1 MGDDASLRAVPRLV
15 ECVPNVSEGRRRDV
29 IDRLAKSI
37 GDVGGV
43 RLLDQTSDVDHN
55 RSVFTFAG
63 DADAVTAAAH
73 ALITAAFLEIDMR
86 SHKGEHPRLGA
97 VDVVPFVPLAGVTME
112 ECVAI
117 AHRFGHEVAERH
129 KIPVYFYARAATR
142 PERVRLPDI
151 RKPQY
156 EGIAALMATTH
167 VPDAG
172 PAVLHAKAGAIV
184 IGARPPLIAFNIEL
198 DTADVKIAKRIA
210 KEIRESSG
218 GLPAVQALGFE
229 LTDPPRAQVSMNLLD
244 TTQTSLARVWR
255 EVERRANDAG
265 VRILRGELIGL
276 LPLDAALQVTAD
288 ALKLENF
295 ERTRVIES
303 HFLE

>member
-1 MGDDASLRAVPRLV
+1 VARLV

-29 IDRLAKSI
+29 IDRLAQSI
-37 GDVGGV
+37 RDVPSV
-43 RLLDQTSDVDHN
+43 RLLDQTSDADHN

-73 ALITAAFLEIDMR
+73 ALVTAAYLEIDMR

-112 ECVAI
+112 DCIGV
-117 AHRFGHEVAERH
+117 AHRFGHEIAERH
-129 KIPVYFYARAATR
+129 QVPVYFYARAASR
-142 PERVRLPDI
+142 PERIRLPDI

-156 EGIAALMATTH
+156 EGLAELLATTH

-172 PAVLHAKAGAIV
+172 PAVLHPKAGAIV
-184 IGARPPLIAFNIEL
+184 VGARPPLIAFNIEL
-198 DTADVKIAKRIA
+198 DTADVKVAKKVA

-218 GLPAVQALGFE
+218 GLPAIQALGFE

-244 TTQTSLARVWR
+244 TSQTSLAMVWR
-255 EVERRANDAG
+255 EVERRAGEAG
-265 VRILRGELIGL
+265 VKILRGELIGL

-288 ALKLENF
+288 TLRLDNF
-295 ERTRVIES
+295 ERSRVIES

>member
-1 MGDDASLRAVPRLV
+1 VPRLV
-15 ECVPNVSEGRRRDV
+15 ECVPNVSEGRRIDV
-29 IDRLAKSI
+29 IDRLARLI
-37 GDVGGV
+37 ADTPGV
-43 RLLDQTSDVDHN
+43 RLLDRTSDVDHN

-63 DADAVTAAAH
+63 DADAVIAAAH
-73 ALITAAFLEIDMR
+73 ALVAATYGELDMR
-86 SHKGEHPRLGA
+86 SHRGEHPRLGA

-117 AHRFGHEVAERH
+117 AHRFGREVAERH
-129 KIPVYFYARAATR
+129 DVPVYFYARAARR

-156 EGIAALMATTH
+156 EGLAELITTTH

-172 PAVLHAKAGAIV
+172 PSRVHERAGAIV
-184 IGARPPLIAFNIEL
+184 VGARPPLIAFNIEL
-198 DTADVKIAKRIA
+198 DTADTKIAKRIA

-244 TTQTSLARVWR
+244 TSVTSLAKVWQ

-265 VRILRGELIGL
+265 VKVLRGELIGL
-276 LPLDAALQVTAD
+276 IPLDAALQVTAA
-288 ALKLENF
+288 ALKLDAF
-295 ERTRVIES
+295 DRSRVIEA

>member
-1 MGDDASLRAVPRLV
+1 MPRLV
-15 ECVPNVSEGRRRDV
+15 ECVPNVSEGRRADV
-29 IDRLAKSI
+29 IDRLAKAVR
-37 GDVGGV
+37 DVPGV
-43 RLLDQTSDVDHN
+43 RLLDQTSDADHN

-63 DADAVTAAAH
+63 DADAVKAAAH
-73 ALITAAFLEIDMR
+73 ALVTAAYVEIDMR

-112 ECVAI
+112 ECVVI
-117 AHRFGHEVAERH
+117 AHRFGHELAERH
-129 KIPVYFYARAATR
+129 KVPVYFYARAALR

-156 EGIAALMATTH
+156 EGLADLLATTH

-172 PAVLHAKAGAIV
+172 PAVLHPRAGAV
-184 IGARPPLIAFNIEL
+184 VVGARPPLIAFNIEL
-198 DTADVKIAKRIA
+198 DTPDVKIAKRIA

-244 TTQTSLARVWR
+244 TSQTSLATVWA
-255 EVERRANDAG
+255 EVERRATDAG

-276 LPLDAALQVTAD
+276 LPLDAALQVTAS
-288 ALKLENF
+288 ALRLDNF
-295 ERTRVIES
+295 ERSRVIES

>member
-1 MGDDASLRAVPRLV
+1 MSRLV

-29 IDRLAKSI
+29 IGRLAKAVA
-37 GDVGGV
+37 DVPGV
-43 RLLDQTSDVDHN
+43 RLLDQTSDPDHN

-73 ALITAAFLEIDMR
+73 ALVTAAFLEIDMR
-86 SHKGEHPRLGA
+86 MHKGEHPRLGA

-117 AHRFGHEVAERH
+117 AHRFGREIAERH
-129 KIPVYFYARAATR
+129 QIPVYYYARAAMR
-142 PERVRLPDI
+142 AERVRLPDI

-156 EGIAALMATTH
+156 EGLGELLATTH

-184 IGARPPLIAFNIEL
+184 VGARPPLIAFNIEL
-198 DTADVKIAKRIA
+198 DTPDVKIAKRIA

-218 GLPAVQALGFE
+218 GLPAIQALGFE

-244 TTQTSLARVWR
+244 TTQTSLAMVWA
-255 EVERRANDAG
+255 EVERRARDAG
-265 VRILRGELIGL
+265 VSILRGELIGL
-276 LPLDAALQVTAD
+276 LPLDAALQVTAS

-295 ERTRVIES
+295 ERSRVIES

>member
-1 MGDDASLRAVPRLV
+1 MGDDVYASAVPRLV

-29 IDRLAKSI
+29 IDRLAKAVS
-37 GDVGGV
+37 DVPGV

-63 DADAVTAAAH
+63 DSDAVIAAAH
-73 ALITAAFLEIDMR
+73 ALVTAAYLEIDMR

-112 ECVAI
+112 EAIAI

-129 KIPVYFYARAATR
+129 NVPVYFYARAASR
-142 PERVRLPDI
+142 PERIRLPDI

-156 EGIAALMATTH
+156 EGLAELLATTH

-172 PAVLHAKAGAIV
+172 PAALHPQAGAIV
-184 IGARPPLIAFNIEL
+184 VGARPPLIAFNIEL
-198 DTADVKIAKRIA
+198 DTPDVRVAKRIA

-218 GLPAVQALGFE
+218 GLPAIQALGFE

-244 TTQTSLARVWR
+244 TTVTSLATVWS
-255 EVERRANDAG
+255 EVERRARDAG
-265 VRILRGELIGL
+265 VGILRGELIGL
-276 LPLDAALQVTAD
+276 LPLDAALQVTAS
-288 ALKLENF
+288 ALKLERL
-295 ERTRVIES
+295 ERSRVIES

>member
-1 MGDDASLRAVPRLV
+1 MGDDGYASAVPRLV

-29 IDRLAKSI
+29 IDRLARAI
-37 GDVGGV
+37 RDVPGV

-63 DADAVTAAAH
+63 DADVVTAAAH
-73 ALITAAFLEIDMR
+73 ALIAAAFGEIDMR
-86 SHKGEHPRLGA
+86 SHKGEHPR
-97 VDVVPFVPLAGVTME
+97 
-112 ECVAI
+112 
-117 AHRFGHEVAERH
+117 AHVFGHEVAARH
-129 KIPVYFYARAATR
+129 QIPVYFYARAALR
-142 PERVRLPDI
+142 PERIRLPDI

-156 EGIAALMATTH
+156 EGLAELLATTH

-184 IGARPPLIAFNIEL
+184 VGARPPLIAFNIEL

-218 GLPAVQALGFE
+218 GLPSVQALGFE

-244 TTQTSLARVWR
+244 TTVTSLATAWH
-255 EVERRANDAG
+255 EVERRASDAG
-265 VRILRGELIGL
+265 VKVLRGELIGL
-276 LPLDAALQVTAD
+276 LPLDAALEVTAA

-295 ERTRVIES
+295 DRSRVIES
-303 HFLE
+303 HFIE

>member
-1 MGDDASLRAVPRLV
+1 MPRLV
-15 ECVPNVSEGRRRDV
+15 ECVPNVSEGRRRDA
-29 IDRLAKSI
+29 IDRLAKAIS
-37 GDVGGV
+37 DVPGV

-73 ALITAAFLEIDMR
+73 ALITAAYLEIDMR

-112 ECVAI
+112 ECVAL
-117 AHRFGHEVAERH
+117 AHAFGREVAERH
-129 KIPVYFYARAATR
+129 QVPMYFYARAATR

-156 EGIAALMATTH
+156 EGLADLLATTH

-172 PAVLHAKAGAIV
+172 PSVLHAKAGAIV
-184 IGARPPLIAFNIEL
+184 VGARPPLIAFNIEL
-198 DTADVKIAKRIA
+198 DTADVKIAKKIA

-218 GLPAVQALGFE
+218 GLPSVQALGFE

-244 TTQTSLARVWR
+244 TSQTSLATVWR
-255 EVERRANDAG
+255 EVERRASDAG
-265 VRILRGELIGL
+265 PVW
-276 LPLDAALQVTAD
+276 
-288 ALKLENF
+288 
-295 ERTRVIES
+295 
-303 HFLE
+303 